1 MKKRGHW
8 ECNRRWAVDGD
19 LKDIGRRRSK
29 PKTDKEFVVGEEAAR
44 LELIVTHSL
53 EQRGVTADA
62 VPGLMEHAWKH
73 TDVEDR
79 EVSVSLYELC
89 QVFSFFCFFAFF
101 FFPSSRFTAGPSS
114 PSSSIR

>member
-1 MKKRGHW
+1 MKKRGHFETNW
-8 ECNRRWAVDGD
+8 RWAVDGD

-29 PKTDKEFVVGEEAAR
+29 PKAEEEFVVGEEAAR
-44 LELIVTHSL
+44 PELIVTHSL

-89 QVFSFFCFFAFF
+89 QVFSFFFF
-101 FFPSSRFTAGPSS
+101 FLLFFS
-114 PSSSIR
+114 